1 MAKLTLVM
9 GNDLAH
15 TTKNWLIL
23 YSNRVISKGIVRILI
38 SFPFRCSDHR
48 LGKV

>member
-1 MAKLTLVM
+1 MAKLIPIM

-15 TTKNWLIL
+15 ITKNWLIL
-23 YSNRVISKGIVRILI
+23 HSNRVISKGIVRILI
-38 SFPFRCSDHR
+38 SFPLRCSDHR